1 MTFSHA
7 CKGKSTVAADY
18 SAYIISAVVKDIDS
32 LGNKRIGFRT
42 DQEPSMAAL
51 QSRVKRGREEETVL
65 LNSKVKDSQGN
76 GVVEQAVQDFEGQL
90 RTLKI
95 ALELRIGERIAPG
108 SAVILWMVDYA
119 FEVLNRWRVDK
130 DGKTPRMKWNNALR
144 TEPAV
149 AEFGEHIYYMPINA
163 DLKQNKMD
171 VRWEAGTCCGLNP
184 GVMKCVWARP
194 VA

>member
-1 MTFSHA
+1 M
-7 CKGKSTVAADY
+7 V
-18 SAYIISAVVKDIDS
+18 
-32 LGNKRIGFRT
+32 
-42 DQEPSMAAL
+42 AL

-119 FEVLNRWRVDK
+119 SEVLNRWRVDK
-130 DGKTPRMKWNNALR
+130 DGKTPRMQWNHALR
-144 TEPAV
+144 
-149 AEFGEHIYYMPINA
+149 N
-163 DLKQNKMD
+163 
-171 VRWEAGTCCGLNP
+171 
-184 GVMKCVWARP
+184 
-194 VA
+194 